1 MDKKPSPG
9 LFDIENAPVAET
21 PTIRPCPPCSD
32 MSHYPRALEE
42 YICRRSDRK
51 LNLSLLVTP
60 QHKHMRI
67 VDYRLGQYK
76 LKCNIFDEM
85 AAREKLKKVYTLVE
99 KQDSNSWRTVGF
111 SKEAI
116 IPGYFRNA
124 DAYVMSRVYD
134 HDGRPI
140 TGGIAKLVH
149 EKTIEFAEPEPI
161 AKKPAGLKETFID
174 DPEAINAI
182 RHLPEVTSL
191 YHPFGKGVM
200 HPHFILEVR
209 IGRRNLWVAAEINDA
224 FGHAK
229 LDILTL
235 PRSVKERRYL
245 SWMVTKLVE
254 ELGETSDISSVFSI
268 TMVEDVACGQVLVDA
283 GFKDSGQLTRHMQS
297 EEGRLSDALMWFFR
311 IAPKANKSRKLAF
324 DPEMPILPLPAKK
337 PLTDFDFDDDEEEVQ
352 EHHDED
358 EDDAED

>member
-1 MDKKPSPG
+1 MDKKQPG
-9 LFDIENAPVAET
+9 LFDLET
-21 PTIRPCPPCSD
+21 PNTQEVPTIRPCPPCPD
-32 MSHYPRALEE
+32 MNSYPRALDE
-42 YICRRSDRK
+42 YVCRRTDRK

-76 LKCNIFDEM
+76 LKCTIFDEM
-85 AAREKLKKVYTLVE
+85 ACREKLKKVYTLVE

-134 HDGRPI
+134 QDGRPI

-149 EKTIEFAEPEPI
+149 EKQLEFEQPEPVT
-161 AKKPAGLKETFID
+161 KKPAGLKETFID
-174 DPEAINAI
+174 DPELINQI
-182 RHLPEVTSL
+182 LHLPEVSPL

-209 IGRRNLWVAAEINDA
+209 NGRRNLWVAAEINDA

-229 LDILTL
+229 LDILT
-235 PRSVKERRYL
+235 PPKNSRERKYL
-245 SWMVTKLVE
+245 AWMVTKLVE
-254 ELGETSDISSVFSI
+254 ELGETSDVSSVFSV
-268 TMVEDVACGQVLVDA
+268 TMVEDVLCGQVLVDA
-283 GFKDSGQLTRHMQS
+283 GFKESGQLTRHMQS
-297 EEGRLSDALMWFFR
+297 DEGRLSDALMWFFR
-311 IAPKANKSRKLAF
+311 ITPKSGKNRRAGF
-324 DPEMPILPLPAKK
+324 DPELPILPVTPRKA
-337 PLTDFDFDDDEEEVQ
+337 DFDFDDEEEEEQ
-352 EHHDED
+352 NNSIDED
-358 EDDAED
+358 EE

>member
-1 MDKKPSPG
+1 MDKKTSPS
-9 LFDIENAPVAET
+9 LFDIEHPNVQET

-32 MSHYPRALEE
+32 MSHYPRALDE

-60 QHKHMRI
+60 HHKHMRI

-149 EKTIEFAEPEPI
+149 EKQIEFAEPEPI
-161 AKKPAGLKETFID
+161 GKKPAGLKEIFID

-182 RHLPEVTSL
+182 LHLPEVTPL

-235 PRSVKERRYL
+235 PRSIKERRYL
-245 SWMVTKLVE
+245 AWMVTKLVE

-268 TMVEDVACGQVLVDA
+268 TMVEDISCGQVLVDA

-311 IAPKANKSRKLAF
+311 IAPKANKARKMAF
-324 DPEMPILPLPAKK
+324 DPELPMIPVPIKK

-358 EDDAED
+358 EDED